1 MCVVQTSMFDA
12 NDVITS
18 TIFFK
23 AFYAQKQFKNQVRL
37 WLGKVRLWSGQ
48 VRLKLVQVRLW
59 LGQVRL
65 GYS

>member
-18 TIFFK
+18 TSFFK

-37 WLGKVRLWSGQ
+37 WLG
-48 VRLKLVQVRLW
+48 QVRLW

-65 GYS
+65 WLGQVRLWFAQVRL